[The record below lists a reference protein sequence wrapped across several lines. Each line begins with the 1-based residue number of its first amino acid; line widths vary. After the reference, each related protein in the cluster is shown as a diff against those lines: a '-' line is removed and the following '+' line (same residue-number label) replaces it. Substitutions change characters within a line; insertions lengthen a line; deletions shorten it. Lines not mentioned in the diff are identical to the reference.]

1 MTAQEIRSRA
11 LKMVSKEKLELVA
24 KTRKMKYD
32 EVKLH
37 REVVNIIAKMY
48 GYSFRTHDFIK
59 GLNIIFL
66 GDDLATK
73 IHRLTSRHHV
83 HGDKIPKLVE
93 AIFDWES
100 ARFTKPEKPLNAL
113 DTWKKHFSNVKMPN
127 ELISLMEHMSDN
139 YKEIQ
144 QTVEEAGIFSKLAVL
159 QKERSDVRE
168 FEEKIKNRIRR

>member
-1 MTAQEIRSRA
+1 MTAKEICSRV
-11 LKMVSKEKLELVA
+11 LKIINKAKLVA
-24 KTRKMKYD
+24 KIRKMKYD

-48 GYSFRTHDFIK
+48 GYSFKTHDFAK

-83 HGDKIPKLVE
+83 HGDRIPKLVE
-93 AIFDWES
+93 AVFDWES

-113 DTWKKHFSNVKMPN
+113 DTWKKYFFNVEMPN
-127 ELISLMEHMSDN
+127 ELISLMKNMSEN
-139 YKEIQ
+139 YEEIQ
-144 QTVEEAGIFSKLAVL
+144 KTVEEAGIWGKLAVL

-168 FEEKIKNRIRR
+168 FEEKVKNRAKR

>member
-11 LKMVSKEKLELVA
+11 LKMVNKEKLELVA

-48 GYSFRTHDFIK
+48 GYRFKTHDFAK

-83 HGDKIPKLVE
+83 HGDRIPKLVE
-93 AIFDWES
+93 AVFDWES

-113 DTWKKHFSNVKMPN
+113 DTWKRYYSKVKMPD
-127 ELISLMEHMSDN
+127 ELIFLMEHMAKNS
-139 YKEIQ
+139 KKIQ
-144 QTVEEAGIFSKLAVL
+144 KAVEEAGVFPKLAVL
-159 QKERSDVRE
+159 QNERADVRK
-168 FEEKIKNRIRR
+168 FEEKMKKSH